1 MPVDDED
8 MPPPTSQQPEPDL
21 DYDPIELHNGGDPPS
36 QPPGGGAQVPVPES
50 AQTCRWIRMAMVAIN
65 HQEAVHRDRD
75 LAMVRHRTSRP
86 CLWSIMTSHLLLEV
100 LLVLLVRFL
109 SLLIR
114 IKCLVHLCRDF
125 PVPSE
130 PASSSSDPVAVPGL
144 PVTEGEFLIHQTPLP
159 EPTPEPSV
167 PETGEDSDSDA
178 TVDYRDSSLLALANG
193 DDDILTRLPAD
204 FQVPSF
210 VPLDGDGFTSWL
222 TKQDKIKAGA
232 LTLEMQRKYAKE
244 IRAAKLEVFKS
255 TWTMMLS
262 GSLTVA
268 SLVRMSI
275 FSPAV
280 GS

>member
-1 MPVDDED
+1 M
-8 MPPPTSQQPEPDL
+8 
-21 DYDPIELHNGGDPPS
+21 
-36 QPPGGGAQVPVPES
+36 
-50 AQTCRWIRMAMVAIN
+50 C
-65 HQEAVHRDRD
+65 
-75 LAMVRHRTSRP
+75 
-86 CLWSIMTSHLLLEV
+86 C
-100 LLVLLVRFL
+100 
-109 SLLIR
+109 
-114 IKCLVHLCRDF
+114 CLVSRRERILKDPASAGDF

-232 LTLEMQRKYAKE
+232 LTLEMQRKYE
-244 IRAAKLEVFKS
+244 GNS
-255 TWTMMLS
+255 CC
-262 GSLTVA
+262 
-268 SLVRMSI
+268 
-275 FSPAV
+275 
-280 GS
+280 